1 MKYLRQFFVIMVVSF
16 LGEVCH
22 TLLPWPIPASIYGMA
37 ILFSALQ
44 AGLLRLEQVQDVSDF
59 LCSILPILFVAPAVN
74 LLDCWQEVAPFAF
87 QIVAVIVISTI
98 VVFGI
103 SGKVTQWI
111 VDRKDGARH
120 E

>member
-44 AGLLRLEQVQDVSDF
+44 AGLLRLEQVQDVSDNT
-59 LCSILPILFVAPAVN
+59 L
-74 LLDCWQEVAPFAF
+74 
-87 QIVAVIVISTI
+87 VIVVQENVQQATVLTKMTFKKIAN
-98 VVFGI
+98 
-103 SGKVTQWI
+103 Q
-111 VDRKDGARH
+111 
-120 E
+120 